1 MRNACRFFGIIASSL
16 LVLPLLARADNSDI
30 VTALGLK
37 EAQQP
42 VRESA
47 GWAPARH
54 IVVYGNMLDTA
65 LVNGIASG
73 TKVTVLQ
80 FGDVSSPELAT
91 ADVVIGF
98 CSRELIAAAP
108 RLRWLQHYAAGVEN
122 CVAIEELA
130 DRNILLTNMQKA
142 SSPAI
147 AEHAIAMMF
156 ALARRFPEY
165 LGYQQSGEWR
175 RGELD
180 RSDHYELA
188 GKTMLVYGLGGI
200 GTEIARRAAALGM
213 EVIAIRNSS
222 RTGPDFVAEV
232 GLPEDLLAFA
242 ARADVIANAAPLT
255 PATQHILND
264 KFFAAVKPTA
274 LLINVGRG
282 GTVDTEALVAALK
295 AGKLAGAG
303 LDVTDPEP
311 LPEGHA
317 LWTIPNVLITPHVAG
332 VSDNDYRRY
341 KAIILE
347 NLARYQSGGKMLNV
361 VDIERG
367 Y

>member
-1 MRNACRFFGIIASSL
+1 MSSL
-16 LVLPLLARADNSDI
+16 HAQEAADNI
-30 VTALGLK
+30 VTALGLT
-37 EAQQP
+37 EAEQP
-42 VRESA
+42 VSESTA
-47 GWAPARH
+47 WTPARH
-54 IVVYGNMLDTA
+54 IVIYGSLFDSA
-65 LVNGIASG
+65 AVKRVAPDAD
-73 TKVTVLQ
+73 VTIVE
-80 FGDVSSPELAT
+80 FGDFANPALQT
-91 ADVVIGF
+91 ADVVIGW
-98 CSRELIAAAP
+98 CSSELFAAAP

-122 CVAIEELA
+122 CVTLEALTE
-130 DRNILLTNMQKA
+130 RNILLTNMQKA

-165 LGYQQSGEWR
+165 LRYQQAGEWQ

-180 RSDHYELA
+180 RSNHYELA

-200 GTEIARRAAALGM
+200 GTEIAKRAAALGM
-213 EVIAIRNSS
+213 RVIAIRNSS

-242 ARADVIANAAPLT
+242 SRADVIANAAPLT
-255 PATQHILND
+255 PATQGALD
-264 KFFAAVKPTA
+264 EKFFAALKPTA

-282 GTVDTEALVAALK
+282 GTVDTDALVAALQS
-295 AGKLAGAG
+295 GKLAGAG

-311 LPEGHA
+311 LPAGHP
-317 LWTIPNVLITPHVAG
+317 LWASPNVLITPHVAG
-332 VSDNDYRRY
+332 VSDNDYQRY
-341 KAIILE
+341 RAIILE

-361 VDIERG
+361 VDPERG